1 MKSIPVLLLLIFS
14 ITSKATE
21 FTVFTAFPRTT
32 VEQIPAEN
40 LMGTF
45 VNRAPSNFFRIDFGE
60 ALYPALFVYLKEGD
74 TIQLRYDTSW
84 NRIHFQTNLQALA
97 ELSEITGGY
106 HAALDRRDLF
116 SLPEFDAFKLAAD
129 SMFQVKIRL
138 YDSLKIEYN
147 HAIDPVFWD
156 AEYCNILFFP
166 LINAEKFFNDPVYLE
181 YADSLL
187 KLLPTSPKTLHSLQI
202 RANVI
207 LFVENYIYDRHGLS
221 IFDKNDFYL
230 KLSEYLD
237 GASLEYALFH
247 SIYGEFTCQ
256 RSPEKLPDLYAYA
269 VEMIKDT
276 AELARIETAFK
287 VGQGKIEQLMKQDAS
302 MFYAAKDSSGKA
314 LDGSFFSDKKVY
326 LFVTAI
332 GCPPCIKEAKW
343 LMENQENL
351 PSDVSIY
358 TVVVGPTERFASD
371 QSKKPYPWPVFYD
384 HDKTIRSS
392 LARTSVPQYFWI
404 ENGVLV
410 NTSAPEPS
418 AFFGKENMGN

>member
-1 MKSIPVLLLLIFS
+1 
-14 ITSKATE
+14 
-21 FTVFTAFPRTT
+21 
-32 VEQIPAEN
+32 VEQIPTEN

-45 VNRAPSNFFRIDFGE
+45 VNRAPSNFFRIDFGQ
-60 ALYPALFVYLKEGD
+60 ALYPPLYVYLREGD
-74 TIQLRYDTSW
+74 TIQLRYDTTW

-97 ELSEITGGY
+97 ELSEKTGGY
-106 HAALDRRDLF
+106 HAALDRRHLF
-116 SLPEFDAFKLAAD
+116 SLPDFDAFKLAAD
-129 SMFQVKIRL
+129 SMYQVKMQL
-138 YDSLKIEYN
+138 YDSLKIKYN
-147 HAIDPVFWD
+147 LAIDPIFWD

-187 KLLPTSPKTLHSLQI
+187 KLLPTSPKTLSSLQL

-207 LFVENYIYDRHGLS
+207 LYLKNYIYERDGLS

-237 GASLEYALFH
+237 DSSLEYALFN

-256 RSPEKLPDLYAYA
+256 YSPEKLPDLYAYA
-269 VEMIKDT
+269 VEMIKDS
-276 AELARIETAFK
+276 ANLALIETAFK
-287 VGQGKIEQLMKQDAS
+287 DGQRKVEHLLKQDAS

-314 LDGSFFSDKKVY
+314 LDSSFFSDKKVY

-332 GCPPCIKEAKW
+332 GCQPCIKEAKW

-384 HDKTIRSS
+384 DDKTIRSS
-392 LARTSVPQYFWI
+392 LGRTSVPQYFWI
-404 ENGVLV
+404 ENGVLINV
-410 NTSAPEPS
+410 SAPEPS
-418 AFFGKENMGN
+418 AFFGKVNKGN